1 MQLYRRYILGG
12 AIVSVPVDKLDRAK
26 LDASKLTGNS

>member
-1 MQLYRRYILGG
+1 MQLYRRYILG